1 MKLCA
6 ISYRKWGGS
15 MYRLYFIAKNN
26 MKKKKSDVAVL
37 IGLIALAVLIL
48 YISLSVLSRM
58 GDVVDTA
65 YEACNSADWYMVN
78 DAESVKGLEKIFED
92 RSEVESFEMTPA
104 LLAGGV
110 EYRLSE
116 DEAGREFTFLLG
128 AVDEERDICRINP
141 EFSETLADNEI
152 LLPYYYKTAFGCKT
166 GDDFFLVLE
175 EHTYEFQIAGF
186 TEDPLYA
193 NPNNITVYKCYITQ
207 AKMEEFKQEE
217 NAFLSYMECKAKLKD
232 GVDADN
238 FYMDISKQI
247 NEKMPQGKGALNYSF
262 SWEAMRGGDVMIA
275 SIGMGIMLVFAVIL
289 MVIALIIVRFSI
301 GNFCRMN
308 LKNIGILR
316 ASGYTSGQLTGSF
329 VMEMLMLSILGSI
342 LGLGLGAALGK
353 FVGNILASIMGL
365 SWHLE
370 FSVKSAAFAMAASVL
385 IIMLVAWLSSRKYG
399 KMPVLDA
406 LREGV
411 VTHSFHKN
419 YFPLEKTRQP
429 LLLGLG
435 MKSIFRAKMKNL
447 GILLI
452 VAVLSFSACIGFGLY
467 QNFVLDNAYLLKLVG
482 AETGNAIIMGEDM
495 EEMGKEIEE
504 LPEVEK
510 VCYYSTADVLIS
522 HKDKEQTVTC
532 DFWKE
537 PEVLE
542 NEMLIQ
548 GRLPEYDNEIVL
560 TTVICHELGIELGD
574 VVYVKGSGEEKDYIL
589 VGIDQ
594 KINNSGKKGMLT
606 LEGQKRL
613 NGTTVVNG
621 LYIYGKEGVSSNE
634 LINKLKETYPDQE
647 MADSEKMVM
656 DSLESIVVAMEVI
669 CVIFVVITVFVVGMV
684 VFLLIKSTVVSE
696 RKNYGIYKALGFTTK
711 QLCIQAVFS
720 NLPVMFTGALAGALL
735 SNFLVQPMVT
745 VCLSSVGIQ
754 KCDMSIALLWLVLTV
769 VGITVAA
776 FLVALF
782 TSAGIRKIEPVKMLT
797 ED

>member
-1 MKLCA
+1 
-6 ISYRKWGGS
+6 

-26 MKKKKSDVAVL
+26 MKKKKSDVIVL
-37 IGLIALAVLIL
+37 MGLIALTVLIF

-58 GDVVDTA
+58 DDVVDTA
-65 YEACNSADWYMVN
+65 YEACNSADWCMVN
-78 DAESVKGLEKIFED
+78 DAECVKGLEKIFED
-92 RSEVESFEMTPA
+92 RSEVENFEMTPA
-104 LLAGGV
+104 LFAGSV
-110 EYRLSE
+110 EYRFSE
-116 DEAGREFTFLLG
+116 DEAGSEFTFLLG
-128 AVDEERDICRINP
+128 AVEEERDICRINP

-152 LLPYYYKTAFGCKT
+152 LLPYYCKTAFGCKT
-166 GDDFFLVLE
+166 GDDFFLVSE

-186 TEDPLYA
+186 TEDPLYSS
-193 NPNNITVYKCYITQ
+193 PSNIALYKCYITQ
-207 AKMEEFKQEE
+207 AKMEELKREE
-217 NAFLSYMECKAKLKD
+217 TTFLSYMECKAKLKD
-232 GVDADN
+232 GEDIN
-238 FYMDISKQI
+238 KFYTDISTQI
-247 NEKMPQGKGALNYSF
+247 NEKIPQVESNINYSF
-262 SWEAMRGGDVMIA
+262 NWETMRSGDVMLA
-275 SIGMGIMLVFAVIL
+275 SIGMGIILVFAVIL

-301 GNFCRMN
+301 ENFCRMN

-329 VMEMLMLSILGSI
+329 VMEMLLVSILGGI
-342 LGLGLGAALGK
+342 LGLGIGAVMGK

-370 FSVKSAAFAMAASVL
+370 FSVKSAAFVMAVCIL
-385 IIMLVAWLSSRKYG
+385 VVMLVAWLSSRKYG
-399 KMPVLDA
+399 KIPVLDA
-406 LREGV
+406 LREGI
-411 VTHSFHKN
+411 VTHNFRKN

-452 VAVLSFSACIGFGLY
+452 VAVLSLSACIGFGMY
-467 QNFVLDNAYLLKLVG
+467 QNFVLDNTYLLKLIG
-482 AETGNAIIMGEDM
+482 IESGNAAIIGEGL

-504 LPEVEK
+504 FPEVEK
-510 VCYYSTADVLIS
+510 VLYYSTAGVLIS
-522 HKDKEQTVTC
+522 HEHKEISVTC

-537 PEVLE
+537 PELLE

-560 TTVICHELGIELGD
+560 TTVICRELGIELGD

-594 KINNSGKKGMLT
+594 KINFMGKKGMLT

-613 NGTTVVNG
+613 NGTTMVAS
-621 LYIYGKEGVSSNE
+621 LYIHGKEGVSSNE
-634 LINKLKETYPDQE
+634 LINKLKETYPDRE
-647 MADSEKMVM
+647 VVDSEQMIM
-656 DSLESIVVAMEVI
+656 DSLENIAVVMEAI
-669 CVIFVVITVFVVGMV
+669 CVVFAVITVFVVGMV

-696 RKNYGIYKALGFTTK
+696 RKNYGIYKALGFTTR
-711 QLCIQAVFS
+711 QLCIQTVFS

-735 SNFLVQPMVT
+735 SDFSAQPMVT
-745 VCLSSVGIQ
+745 ACLSIVGIQ
-754 KCDMSIALLWLVLTV
+754 KCDISVAPLWLVLTV
-769 VGITVAA
+769 VGITVVA

-782 TSAGIRKIEPVKMLT
+782 TSAGIRKIEPVKLLM